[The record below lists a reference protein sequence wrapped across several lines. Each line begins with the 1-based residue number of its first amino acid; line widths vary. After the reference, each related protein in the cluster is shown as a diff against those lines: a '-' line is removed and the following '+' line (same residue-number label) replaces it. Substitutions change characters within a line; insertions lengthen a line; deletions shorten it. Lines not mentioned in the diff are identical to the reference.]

1 MIPIA
6 FPLATDEQ
14 IRMINSYI
22 ENNTNLI
29 TGIKSCL
36 KEINRESKGVL
47 VLMGDTSPMDLI
59 THLPGLCEEKNIKY
73 IFVKSRKLLL
83 KDYTSL
89 FIHKK
94 SYEELYNSILLSN
107 N

>member
-47 VLMGDTSPMDLI
+47 VLMGYI
-59 THLPGLCEEKNIKY
+59 TNGL
-73 IFVKSRKLLL
+73 
-83 KDYTSL
+83 DYT
-89 FIHKK
+89 FAWFMRRKEYQI
-94 SYEELYNSILLSN
+94 YFC
-107 N
+107 